1 MLYRE
6 IIMSLKDRANYT
18 VEELAKAVGLRSQ
31 QALSQRLKDSWNPGM
46 KDAQAILGK
55 LGYKIV
61 FVPSAT
67 KVNEDWFEPEFPERP
82 QKNQK

>member
-1 MLYRE
+1 MLYRD
-6 IIMSLKDRANYT
+6 IIMGLKDRMNYT

-46 KDAQAILGK
+46 KDAQTILAQ

-61 FVPSAT
+61 FVPTAT
-67 KVNEDWFEPEFPERP
+67 KLGEDWYEPEFPA
-82 QKNQK
+82 KNQK